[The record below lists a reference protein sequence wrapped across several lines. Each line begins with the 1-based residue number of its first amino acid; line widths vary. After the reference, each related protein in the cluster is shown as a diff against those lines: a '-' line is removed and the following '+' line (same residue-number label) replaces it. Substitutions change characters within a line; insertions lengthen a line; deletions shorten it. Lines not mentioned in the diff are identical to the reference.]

1 MQKRTKIIATVW
13 PASEQIDQLAAL
25 YDAGV
30 NIIRF
35 NFSHAYYDEA
45 EFRIKNIRELNAQW
59 RTQFSMLLDTKGPE
73 IRTGDKTEKYT
84 YATGER
90 FKLVVR
96 KEDIDSN
103 QTLFCDYPNIVHDIK
118 IHDTVV
124 IDSGVFNVR
133 VIEKHEHHLIVE
145 ALNSAK
151 IGSRRHINLPGLRLN
166 LPGLMEQD
174 KQDVLFGIKHGF
186 DFIAMSFVRNAENV
200 RELRAFLDANGGE
213 KIKIMSKIETQEAID
228 NIDEIIEVSDGI
240 MIARGDLG
248 IEVPIERLPTYQR
261 IISEKCQKKW
271 KFHTVATHLLES
283 MIENPFPTRA
293 EVSDVFNSVRQ
304 RPDTLMLSGET
315 AMGKF
320 PIESAE
326 MMNRII
332 LEAEKTVNNK
342 HHDFDDVMKTEE
354 GSIKKALIRNGLFLS
369 EQLSAK
375 AVIVFTKTGAL
386 ARFAA
391 ALRPNL
397 PVFAFTMHPETSLY
411 ANILYGITSFFL
423 PTWTGNTKDD
433 LADAIKILKTQGRVS
448 TGDKLIIVTDLQKDQ
463 TETPILEVLCV
474 N

>member
-1 MQKRTKIIATVW
+1 
-13 PASEQIDQLAAL
+13 
-25 YDAGV
+25 
-30 NIIRF
+30 
-35 NFSHAYYDEA
+35 
-45 EFRIKNIRELNAQW
+45 
-59 RTQFSMLLDTKGPE
+59 MLLDTKGPE

-261 IISEKCQKKW
+261 IISEKCQKK
-271 KFHTVATHLLES
+271 
-283 MIENPFPTRA
+283 
-293 EVSDVFNSVRQ
+293 
-304 RPDTLMLSGET
+304 
-315 AMGKF
+315 
-320 PIESAE
+320 
-326 MMNRII
+326 
-332 LEAEKTVNNK
+332 
-342 HHDFDDVMKTEE
+342 
-354 GSIKKALIRNGLFLS
+354 
-369 EQLSAK
+369 
-375 AVIVFTKTGAL
+375 
-386 ARFAA
+386 
-391 ALRPNL
+391 
-397 PVFAFTMHPETSLY
+397 
-411 ANILYGITSFFL
+411 
-423 PTWTGNTKDD
+423 
-433 LADAIKILKTQGRVS
+433 
-448 TGDKLIIVTDLQKDQ
+448 
-463 TETPILEVLCV
+463 
-474 N
+474 